1 MNIYI
6 SQSILEEEA
15 CSEHVKGSA
24 DLQKRPGLVLVLDQL
39 KGSLKIAFQCS
50 TDFSLLICKHSFLLG
65 HLILNLTGP

>member
-6 SQSILEEEA
+6 SQSILEKEA
-15 CSEHVKGSA
+15 CSEQVKGGI

-50 TDFSLLICKHSFLLG
+50 TDFALLICQHSFLLG
-65 HLILNLTGP
+65 YLILNLTGP